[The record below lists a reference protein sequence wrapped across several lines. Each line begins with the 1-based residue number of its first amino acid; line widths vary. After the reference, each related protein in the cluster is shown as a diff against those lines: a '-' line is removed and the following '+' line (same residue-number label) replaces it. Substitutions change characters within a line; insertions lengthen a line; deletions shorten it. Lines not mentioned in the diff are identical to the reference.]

1 MNNRKTVIIVL
12 LVVLILFA
20 TVGLVLGISVYK
32 NNGGNNEKKGSEKY
46 YITLDEMYCNI
57 KDSKKIVKIKTTIE
71 VDDKDTNE
79 ELEKKQFLMRN
90 EVNKII
96 RSKEEEDLQ
105 GKEGHMGLQ
114 KEVKDSLVNLFDNE
128 SISNVYF
135 DDLIIQ

>member
-128 SISNVYF
+128 SISNIYF